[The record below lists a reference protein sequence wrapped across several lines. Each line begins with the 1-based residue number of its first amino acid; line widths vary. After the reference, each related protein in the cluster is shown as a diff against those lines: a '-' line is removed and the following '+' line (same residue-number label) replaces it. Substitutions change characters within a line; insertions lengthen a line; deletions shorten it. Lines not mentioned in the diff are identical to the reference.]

1 MKGQRTERL
10 IQTAAR
16 FLSAPSR
23 QLSLTQLAENFS
35 VSKTVISDD
44 VSIIDKALVHEGLG
58 GIHVDRGRTGGAFF
72 TPSVSDEYR
81 ERLLQD
87 IVSQLSTHERVLPG
101 GLIYYSDILFNP
113 AYAMPLGLTMASMFR
128 DAKPDIVLTTEVKGI
143 PIAIFTAHALG
154 VPLAVC
160 RFRNRPSDGSAVS
173 VHYPTK
179 NGDVRAMYLGTK
191 KLTRGNRVLIID
203 DFMRGGSTASG
214 MLLVAK
220 EFMAEIAGICFFMT
234 SSEPEVKAISS
245 YKSLLTLYGV
255 NQENPKVEVSL

>member
-10 IQTAAR
+10 IQTTAR

-23 QLSLTQLAENFS
+23 QLSLTQLAENFN

-58 GIHVDRGRTGGAFF
+58 GINVDRGRTGGASFI
-72 TPSVSDEYR
+72 PSVSDEYR
-81 ERLLQD
+81 QCLLD
-87 IVSQLSTHERVLPG
+87 EIVSLLSTPERVLPG

-113 AYAMPLGLTMASMFR
+113 AYALPLGFTMASIFR
-128 DAKPDIVLTTEVKGI
+128 ESDPDIVLTTEVKGI

-179 NGDVRAMYLGTK
+179 SGDVRAMYLGTK
-191 KLTRGNRVLIID
+191 KLARGNRVLIID

-220 EFMAEIAGICFFMT
+220 EFMAEVAGIGFFMT
-234 SSEPEVKAISS
+234 SSEPEVKAISNF
-245 YKSLLTLYGV
+245 KSLLTLRDV
-255 NQENPKVEVSL
+255 NQKNPKVEISL